1 MRSRKMEEIRCSIRE
16 MVEFVSRSGHIISE
30 INANNRAQEGTR
42 IHQSIQKKQGEDYQA
57 EVAIN
62 ESVEYKGYR
71 YIFQGRMDGLIINE
85 NGICIDEIKTVTYP
99 ITDLEIETV
108 DRRHYHQL
116 VCYAYFYSL
125 QHDLKEIDG
134 RLTYYQVDN
143 KETKMIEIHFMFE
156 EVKDIFYSIL
166 DKMHAFVVLYYDF
179 KQMRNTS
186 LENLAFPYESYRE
199 GQQEMMNAVYF
210 TIKRKQ
216 KLFIQAA
223 TGLGKT
229 LGTLFPV
236 LRALLHGHTDKIM
249 YLTAKTMTR
258 TVAKETLDLLL
269 NQGLKIRT
277 TIITAKDRICFME
290 EKECHPDHCPYANH
304 HYDRVNQALVDILTH
319 EMTYDKEIIQS
330 YALEYQVCPFEF
342 SLDLFLFS
350 DLSILDYNYAFDP
363 RVNLQ
368 RAYESGQKL
377 TLLIDEAHNL
387 VDRAREMYSK
397 AIYHQEIKDI
407 KERMRDRSKRVYKT
421 LIELEDVFIQIKND
435 LQRLPYRVHQ
445 EPPVMLAGKVE
456 NCVWALQSYLS
467 KESTPDLEVLN
478 LYFDLMAFMK
488 IYELYDD
495 SFVHYM
501 IEDEDVMIK
510 IYCIEPSHQLDV
522 YYKKAQAV
530 IFFSATLLPIQY
542 FYRILGGHEGDYK
555 LYYDSPFPKE
565 NRLVLVGC
573 DVSTKYRVRAFSYEK
588 INRYIHELV
597 QSKVGNYLV
606 FFSSYEYLEQTFALF
621 EPKDHCY
628 AYKQT
633 SAMSN
638 EEKENFLNHFKTVK
652 DKSQV
657 FFTVLGGMFSEGID
671 FKGEQLI
678 GTIVVGVGL
687 PQLGL
692 ERDLIKA
699 YFEEE
704 GYDYAYKYPGMNK
717 VLQAA
722 GRVIRTK
729 EDRGVVI
736 LLDDR
741 YGTKDYIKL
750 FPKEWQY
757 AKKTN
762 LGIVSKQLKQFWTE
776 QDEKKVAV

>member
-1 MRSRKMEEIRCSIRE
+1 MEEIRCSIRE

-57 EVAIN
+57 EVAITQN
-62 ESVEYKGYR
+62 VEYKGYL

-85 NGICIDEIKTVTYP
+85 NGVCIDEIKTVTYP
-99 ITDLEIETV
+99 IADLEIENV

-143 KETKMIEIHFMFE
+143 KETKMIDVHFKFE

-166 DKMHAFVVLYYDF
+166 DKMHAFVLLYYDF
-179 KQMRNTS
+179 KHLRNTS

-229 LGTLFPV
+229 LGTLFPT

-269 NQGLKIRT
+269 DRGLKIRT

-290 EKECHPDHCPYANH
+290 EKECHPDRCPYANH
-304 HYDRVNQALVDILTH
+304 HYDRVNDALLDVLTH
-319 EMTYDKEIIQS
+319 EITYDKEIIQT
-330 YALEYQVCPFEF
+330 YALKYQVCPFEF

-350 DLSILDYNYAFDP
+350 DLAILDYNYAFDP

-368 RAYESGQKL
+368 RTYESDQKL

-397 AIYHQEIKDI
+397 AIYHQEIRDI
-407 KERMRDRSKRVYKT
+407 KNRIRDHSKRVYKA
-421 LIELEDVFIQIKND
+421 LIELDDLFIQIKND
-435 LQRLPYRVHQ
+435 LQTLPYMVHQ
-445 EPPVMLAGKVE
+445 EPPVTLAGKVE

-467 KESTPDLEVLN
+467 KESTPDPEVLN

-488 IYELYDD
+488 IYELYED

-501 IEDEDVMIK
+501 IEEEDVMVK
-510 IYCIEPSHQLDV
+510 IFCLDPSHQLDV

-542 FYRILGGHEGDYK
+542 FYLILGGHEGDYK

-621 EPKDHCY
+621 EPKDYCY

-633 SAMSN
+633 STMSN